1 MTTPNHNKQS
11 GHAAL
16 LFVLLFP
23 FLFGI
28 FALGTD
34 GARALQDKARLEEAS
49 EIAALTVAAQNSDSK
64 NERDATAK
72 KIIQEYF
79 PESNITDVNVDKL
92 ACENNNNCNQNN
104 SDQQRFFEY
113 RVSVTLSEDSWFY
126 SEDTSIAS
134 MGESY
139 NVSGYSTAR
148 KYQSEAV
155 DVVLVADYSASMY
168 KNWTG
173 GSKKKFEDLNDIIVE
188 IAEEL
193 AKFNKLNTDE
203 KINKL
208 AIVGFDYYT
217 SKQVEFTYSCG
228 RKGRYT
234 CTSTERFFAHHLSCY
249 PYNCSTTRPGTS
261 NFYNNSNYSVNVN
274 ATRTI
279 ANIFNPE
286 TNWFNEPIINVSE
299 FNTIALKDP
308 LNDGADFTKGEIDNN
323 FYIPRD
329 DGSGTASY
337 TGIIRG
343 AKISKTGSNPR
354 RLIII
359 LSDGV
364 DSFPKV
370 SDALINA
377 GLCETIRNKLNED
390 IIVDGKIVSV
400 KARLAA
406 VGFDY
411 NIQNNPQM
419 KNCVGA
425 DNVYKAENTN
435 DIKNKIL
442 ELISEEIGHLTL

>member
-1 MTTPNHNKQS
+1 MIIPNHNKQS

-64 NERDATAK
+64 DEREATAK

-79 PESNITDVNVDKL
+79 PQSNITDVNVDKL

-126 SEDTSIAS
+126 SEDTSDAS

-139 NVSGYSTAR
+139 NVAGSSTAR

-168 KNWTG
+168 ETWTG
-173 GSKKKFEDLNDIIVE
+173 SNQKFKDLNNIIVE

-193 AKFNKLNTDE
+193 AKFNKRSSNSS

-208 AIVGFDYYT
+208 AVVGFDFYT
-217 SKQVEFTYSCG
+217 SKNESIKSCG
-228 RKGRYT
+228 WNRRGTKWV
-234 CTSTERFFAHHLSCY
+234 CSTSTERFFSHHLYCTSK
-249 PYNCSTTRPGTS
+249 CSSAFNKRPDDS
-261 NFYNNSNYSVNVN
+261 NVIDYK
-274 ATRTI
+274 TTI
-279 ANIFNPE
+279 ANIFSVTENNIEWYPKSDV
-286 TNWFNEPIINVSE
+286 TNISKFKTIPLTENLDSLIDTIKNIDTFN
-299 FNTIALKDP
+299 
-308 LNDGADFTKGEIDNN
+308 
-323 FYIPRD
+323 IPGN

-337 TGIIRG
+337 TGLIRG
-343 AKISKTGSNPR
+343 AQIAKQGTNPR

-364 DSFPKV
+364 DSFPKI
-370 SDALINA
+370 SDKLINA
-377 GLCETIRNKLNED
+377 GLCTTILNRLNED
-390 IIVDGKIVSV
+390 IVVDGEVVSV
-400 KARLAA
+400 KARLTA

-411 NIQNNPQM
+411 DIQNNPQM

-425 DNVYKAENTN
+425 DNVYKAENTD